1 MFTVLNLSRSS
12 LLDVLFCK
20 QNLSL
25 AHPLSEVK
33 YAQIF
38 FQGSLNS
45 KSLVGFHVYL
55 SLLIIGGVSTV
66 KSSLGVAFVYL

>member
-12 LLDVLFCK
+12 LLNVLRCK

-38 FQGSLNS
+38 FKVHKMLR
-45 KSLVGFHVYL
+45 V
-55 SLLIIGGVSTV
+55 
-66 KSSLGVAFVYL
+66 